1 MQKVILNRNYTEME
15 AAADKKILK
24 ELKEAQEAVIVED
37 KTKPSKVTHYAS
49 SSKNKNE
56 KVHITRI
63 KASDKKKRR

>member
-1 MQKVILNRNYTEME
+1 ME

-24 ELKEAQEAVIVED
+24 ELKEAQEAVIVD
-37 KTKPSKVTHYAS
+37 DRTTTKIDLKKTHYAS
-49 SSKNKNE
+49 DNKQNKNE